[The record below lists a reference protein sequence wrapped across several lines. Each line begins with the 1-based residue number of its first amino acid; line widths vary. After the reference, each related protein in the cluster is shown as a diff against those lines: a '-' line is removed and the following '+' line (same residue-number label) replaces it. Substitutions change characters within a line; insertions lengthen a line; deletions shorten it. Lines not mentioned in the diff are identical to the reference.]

1 MCHIL
6 CYHCTSCV
14 LLCAQILPSIFA
26 PLLGA
31 AEIKATDIA
40 GSRHGILTNAV
51 VLILPALLEMLRTV
65 ILFSFCCC

>member
-6 CYHCTSCV
+6 CWHCTSCV

-40 GSRHGILTNAV
+40 GSHLGILTNAV
-51 VLILPALLEMLRTV
+51 VLILPSLLEMRRTAFCFF
-65 ILFSFCCC
+65 LF